1 MGIIR
6 FYLAMCVVLCHTR
19 TYKDFWVHGGME
31 AVQLFFVISGFYMDM
46 VFPGYRSRREFYI
59 SRFVRIYVPYW
70 AMLFVVTVA
79 AIVFGWTTHYWLGY
93 QAFVAEPLEHNGLFV
108 VILACIANVTIFFQ
122 DALWFICQD
131 PGQWPTIAFLPQEPL
146 RKLTLY
152 AVIPPA
158 WSVGV
163 ELTFYLLVP
172 FLARWRSFSLVGI
185 IVATIAMRVLTI
197 EAFGMTDRPWQCS
210 FFPFELGLFCLG
222 MLSHRGYAR
231 LKPWMA
237 RRLTPLVP
245 DRALTYTLYVLVILW
260 VCYFAYLLQEGLDA
274 WITPHVTSR
283 IYAYLLSYMV
293 WPCLLPVMFFIGKNN
308 AIDRFV
314 GDLSYPI
321 YLGHWLALD
330 LARIAWPTSH
340 RAEDLAVL
348 FSIVISLLMMWA
360 VVRPLEKRRHRL
372 AAAISNWF
380 DRRSTVTARPA
391 ATQADSVGEASATP
405 AGDASLATPL
415 PIPSNADP
423 AAFTDVSPKPP
434 SPMLSPTPLGDVPV
448 ISPRTSA
455 DKQA

>member
-31 AVQLFFVISGFYMDM
+31 AVQLFFIISGFYMDM

-59 SRFVRIYVPYW
+59 SRFVRIYAPYW
-70 AMLFVVTVA
+70 AMLIVVTVT
-79 AIVFGWTTHYWLGY
+79 AIVFGLTTHYWLGY
-93 QAFVAEPLEHNGLFV
+93 QVFVAEPLENNGLFV
-108 VILACIANVTIFFQ
+108 VVLACIANVTIFFQ

-146 RKLTLY
+146 RPLTLY

-158 WSVGV
+158 WSVGI

-172 FLARWRSFSLVGI
+172 FLARWRSCSLAGV
-185 IVATIAMRVLTI
+185 VLATMAMRVFTI
-197 EAFGMTDRPWQCS
+197 EAFGMVDRPWLCS
-210 FFPFELGLFCLG
+210 FLPFELGLFCLG

-231 LKPWMA
+231 LKPWMTK
-237 RRLTPLVP
+237 RLTPLVP

-314 GDLSYPI
+314 GDLSYPL

-330 LARIAWPTSH
+330 LARIAWPTSY
-340 RAEDLAVL
+340 RAEDLGVL
-348 FSIVISLLMMWA
+348 VSVIISLVLMLLI
-360 VVRPLEKRRHRL
+360 VLPLERRRHQL
-372 AAAISNWF
+372 AATISSWF
-380 DRRSTVTARPA
+380 DRRSSGTPV
-391 ATQADSVGEASATP
+391 P
-405 AGDASLATPL
+405 AGHAEGASSSTTDCPAFSDV
-415 PIPSNADP
+415 PS
-423 AAFTDVSPKPP
+423 SLP
-434 SPMLSPTPLGDVPV
+434 SPTLPSTPSGDATVMA
-448 ISPRTSA
+448 PRASA
-455 DKQA
+455 DKGA